1 MKSVCCDTRLV
12 FLFCSDSKSSGF
24 SLAGVSFSLH
34 LLKAVQSLTFH
45 GFRNTISVLNLFS
58 VYSPLFFVPLLT
70 LNSKAPYPCLFSSEY
85 SIFLESN
92 CSSFSLVISGLNW
105 ERFPTVWLALGGD
118 VETASDQNH
127 AAAETGKLH
136 SNLFSAQSGLF
147 GFQLK
152 IWQFGFWLSHQP
164 KHFHLKLHTQTCLLL
179 VKWGLCHVDLPFTLP
194 NQPEFLWVQCNR
206 KELLGISSA
215 TLIFKLSRVFYILS
229 QYFVF
234 MSVKGM
240 STGVRKCC
248 IMDYLLSGVNMKDVY
263 SVL

>member
-1 MKSVCCDTRLV
+1 MKSVCCDTRLI

-70 LNSKAPYPCLFSSEY
+70 LNSKAPYPCLFSSDY

-118 VETASDQNH
+118 IETASDQNH

-136 SNLFSAQSGLF
+136 SNLFLPKVVCSAFSWKYGSLVSGSHISPNISTWSCTHRHAFFWWNGVCAMWTFPSLCLTNLNFF
-147 GFQLK
+147 GYSATGRNS
-152 IWQFGFWLSHQP
+152 W
-164 KHFHLKLHTQTCLLL
+164 
-179 VKWGLCHVDLPFTLP
+179 
-194 NQPEFLWVQCNR
+194 EFLLQRWFLNSQEFSTYCLSILYSCQWRECQQVWENAA
-206 KELLGISSA
+206 SW
-215 TLIFKLSRVFYILS
+215 TIFY
-229 QYFVF
+229 QE
-234 MSVKGM
+234 
-240 STGVRKCC
+240 
-248 IMDYLLSGVNMKDVY
+248 
-263 SVL
+263 

>member
-1 MKSVCCDTRLV
+1 MKKSRWTDVKNCLV
-12 FLFCSDSKSSGF
+12 FSVLTHEYMFFSCSSGLNWQKKSIFLHFSTWEIELKWPVESWSLFAVILGWSSYCSDSKSSGF

-136 SNLFSAQSGLF
+136 SNLFLPKVVCSAFSW
-147 GFQLK
+147 K
-152 IWQFGFWLSHQP
+152 
-164 KHFHLKLHTQTCLLL
+164 
-179 VKWGLCHVDLPFTLP
+179 
-194 NQPEFLWVQCNR
+194 
-206 KELLGISSA
+206 
-215 TLIFKLSRVFYILS
+215 
-229 QYFVF
+229 
-234 MSVKGM
+234 
-240 STGVRKCC
+240 
-248 IMDYLLSGVNMKDVY
+248 
-263 SVL
+263 